1 MLRRSHYL
9 TLGVAPNETTREI
22 RVAFLQLVK
31 RYHPDRLGPERS
43 HYFQKIL
50 EAYHV
55 LADPV
60 RRDQYDQGLDHAG

>member
-31 RYHPDRLGPERS
+31 RYHPDRLGPEREPLLS
-43 HYFQKIL
+43 KNSRSL
-50 EAYHV
+50 PRTCGSRA
-55 LADPV
+55 A
-60 RRDQYDQGLDHAG
+60 